1 MQLELRKSVKI
12 SAFSLIILDGT
23 SESWKAADASKFKTL
38 FKISS
43 LSTQLKKL
51 RVHFAPSP
59 MVSMIRWFQILL
71 LLFKRVS
78 ECFQPIDHN
87 YCILSSSH
95 PKVFLG
101 KGILKICSK
110 FTGEHPCQSESSIQ
124 LLATLLKYHL
134 SMGVLQ

>member
-12 SAFSLIILDGT
+12 SAFSLIILAGT

-59 MVSMIRWFQILL
+59 MVSMIRWFLILL

-78 ECFQPIDHN
+78 ECIQPIDHN
-87 YCILSSSH
+87 YCILGSSH
-95 PKVFLG
+95 PEVFFG
-101 KGILKICSK
+101 KGVLKICCK
-110 FTGEHPCQSESSIQ
+110 FTGDHPCQSESSIQ
-124 LLATLLKYHL
+124 LLATLLKYHF